1 MANRSLLSPR
11 SAPADTADGCAIT
24 PRPVADVVLDSVQV
38 LEGGQPVS
46 QFRELEAEL
55 TGGDE
60 AALAR
65 IEERLRAAGAT
76 DGDGRPKLLRALGI
90 EPAQT
95 PTPEPS
101 APAAEHIR
109 AMVAAQLSLITAHDP
124 GTRLGRDPESL
135 HQMRVAVRRL
145 RALLREAGPMLEPGW
160 VDPLRAELEWLGD
173 ELGPVRDIDVF
184 RGYLSEEMDRLEP
197 GERPGGGRLLK
208 SLEEERR
215 RARLRLLSALRS
227 ERYLRLLAA
236 LDEAAG
242 QPRTVDTGTSLE
254 SLGERALRR
263 LRRAVRELGDAPS
276 DAALHAVRIKVKR
289 ARYAAELAQPVA
301 GKPARRFIERAKQL
315 QDLLGDHQDAVTAQE
330 RLRKL
335 ADALGDAAASLVAG
349 RLLERQATRRAKLIE
364 RFPKRWRKLDKR
376 GRKLWGERRPSTP
389 VRAPSSFFNLTESG
403 WLVETDHD
411 MNTPRVIR
419 AAGGVISRKNDQDE
433 TEVLLVHR
441 PHREDWTFPKGKLEP
456 GESAEDCA
464 LREVQEETG
473 LRCRLG
479 RELPK
484 TSHVDHKGR
493 LKVVRYWTMQRV
505 SGTARPRTRSTRSG
519 GSAWPPPPI
528 S

>member
-1 MANRSLLSPR
+1 MKAKEERELKLSIEPGYRLPRFAGSRIAPRILTAVYYDTPGHRLASARVTLRRRVEGRRPRWQLKLPSGAARLEIEIAGARPRRASRGASRNESEKPPARLVELVTAFSRGESL
-11 SAPADTADGCAIT
+11 APVATLRTRRHGRRVRDHA
-24 PRPVADVVLDSVQV
+24 RPVADVVLDSVQV

-254 SLGERALRR
+254 SLGEGALRR

-335 ADALGDAAASLVAG
+335 ADALGDADASLVAG

-376 GRKLWGERRPSTP
+376 GRKLWG
-389 VRAPSSFFNLTESG
+389 
-403 WLVETDHD
+403 
-411 MNTPRVIR
+411 
-419 AAGGVISRKNDQDE
+419 
-433 TEVLLVHR
+433 
-441 PHREDWTFPKGKLEP
+441 
-456 GESAEDCA
+456 
-464 LREVQEETG
+464 
-473 LRCRLG
+473 
-479 RELPK
+479 
-484 TSHVDHKGR
+484 
-493 LKVVRYWTMQRV
+493 
-505 SGTARPRTRSTRSG
+505 
-519 GSAWPPPPI
+519 
-528 S
+528 